1 MAASADRGAGGAEDL
16 TGRAPVS
23 RLSPTAQGIVLM
35 LGAIFLFSSMDATA
49 KMLMARYAPM
59 QVVWARYAGMMLV
72 VTLVLAPRL
81 GPLLRTRRV
90 GLQLLRSAFLF
101 AATVSFFTAISHM
114 DIAAATA
121 VMQVHPVILT
131 LGAALLLREPLGPR
145 RLFGVGAALCGALIV
160 IRPGTEVFSWTALMP
175 LLGGIF
181 YASYALTTR
190 FLGRDEPILTSF
202 LYTAIIGTVAASVLA
217 VPVWTAP
224 SLPDAAL
231 FLMLGAV
238 GAAGQFLL
246 IRSLTLAEAGAV
258 APFGYA
264 GVVFAT
270 LWGLLAFG
278 EVPDLWTVI
287 GALVIVG
294 AGVYVWHRETRARAA
309 AA

>member
-1 MAASADRGAGGAEDL
+1 MM
-16 TGRAPVS
+16 
-23 RLSPTAQGIVLM
+23 IC
-35 LGAIFLFSSMDATA
+35 AIFLFSSMDATA
-49 KMLMARYAPM
+49 KMLMARYEPM

-72 VTLVLAPRL
+72 VSVLLAPRI
-81 GPLLRTRRV
+81 GPLLRTRRL

-101 AATVSFFTAISHM
+101 AATFCFFTAISRM

-121 VMQVHPVILT
+121 VMQVHPVLLT

-145 RLFGVGAALCGALIV
+145 RIAAIAAALAGALIV
-160 IRPGTEVFSWTALMP
+160 IRPGSDIFTLTALLP
-175 LLGGIF
+175 LLAGVF

-202 LYTAIIGTVAASVLA
+202 LYTAIIGTIAASLLT

-224 SLPDAAL
+224 GPGDAAV
-231 FLMLGAV
+231 FLALGAV

-246 IRSLTLAEAGAV
+246 IRSLTVAEAGAV

-270 LWGLLAFG
+270 LWGLIAFG
-278 EVPDLWTVI
+278 EVPDGWTLL

-294 AGVYVWHRETRARAA
+294 AGVYVWHRETRLRAA
-309 AA
+309 AAP

>member
-1 MAASADRGAGGAEDL
+1 M
-16 TGRAPVS
+16 S

-35 LGAIFLFSSMDATA
+35 LGAIFLFSAMDATA
-49 KMLMARYAPM
+49 KMLMQRYAPM

-72 VTLVLAPRL
+72 VAIILAPRL

-90 GLQLLRSAFLF
+90 GLQLLRSGFLF
-101 AATVSFFTAISHM
+101 AATLSFFTAISVM

-145 RLFGVGAALCGALIV
+145 RLFGIAAALTGALIV
-160 IRPGTEVFSWTALMP
+160 IRPGSDIFTLSALLP
-175 LLGGIF
+175 LLGGVF

-202 LYTAIIGTVAASVLA
+202 LYTAIIGTVAASLLTI
-217 VPVWTAP
+217 PVWQPPAP
-224 SLPDAAL
+224 SDTLI
-231 FLMLGAV
+231 FLALGAT
-238 GAAGQFLL
+238 GALGQFLL

-270 LWGLLAFG
+270 VWGLVAFD
-278 EVPDLWTVI
+278 EVPDGWTLV

-294 AGVYVWHRETRARAA
+294 AGVYVWHRETRARASA

>member
-1 MAASADRGAGGAEDL
+1 M
-16 TGRAPVS
+16 S
-23 RLSPTAQGIVLM
+23 RFSPTAQGIVM
-35 LGAIFLFSSMDATA
+35 MICAIFLFSSMDATA
-49 KMLMARYAPM
+49 KMLMARYEPM

-72 VTLVLAPRL
+72 VSVLLAPRI
-81 GPLLRTRRV
+81 GPLLRTRRL

-101 AATVSFFTAISHM
+101 AATFCFFTAISRM

-121 VMQVHPVILT
+121 VMQVHPVLLT

-145 RLFGVGAALCGALIV
+145 RIAAIAAALSGALIV
-160 IRPGTEVFSWTALMP
+160 IRPGSDIFTLTALLP
-175 LLGGIF
+175 LLAGVF

-202 LYTAIIGTVAASVLA
+202 LYTAIIGTIAASLLT

-224 SLPDAAL
+224 GPGDAAV
-231 FLMLGAV
+231 FLALGAV

-246 IRSLTLAEAGAV
+246 IRSLTVAEAGAV

-270 LWGLLAFG
+270 LWGLIAFG
-278 EVPDLWTVI
+278 EVPDGWTLL

-294 AGVYVWHRETRARAA
+294 AGVYVWHRETRLRAA
-309 AA
+309 AAP

>member
-1 MAASADRGAGGAEDL
+1 VSAF
-16 TGRAPVS
+16 S

-35 LGAIFLFSSMDATA
+35 LAAIFLFSAMDATA

-81 GPLLRTRRV
+81 GPLLRTRRM

-101 AATVSFFTAISHM
+101 AATLSFFTAISRM

-121 VMQVHPVILT
+121 VMQVHPVLLT
-131 LGAALLLREPLGPR
+131 LGAALVLREALGPR
-145 RLFGVGAALCGALIV
+145 RLFGIAAALAGALIV
-160 IRPGTEVFSWTALMP
+160 IRPGSEIFTLTALLP
-175 LLGGIF
+175 LLGGVF
-181 YASYALTTR
+181 YASYALATR

-202 LYTAIIGTVAASVLA
+202 LYTAIIGTLVASLMVI
-217 VPVWTAP
+217 PVWQWPAP
-224 SLPDAAL
+224 GDAAI
-231 FLMLGAV
+231 FLALGAT
-238 GAAGQFLL
+238 GALGQFLL
-246 IRSLTLAEAGAV
+246 IRSLTIAEAGAV

-264 GVVFAT
+264 GVIFAT
-270 LWGLLAFG
+270 VWGLVAFD
-278 EVPDLWTVI
+278 EVPDGWTLV

-309 AA
+309 AAA

>member
-1 MAASADRGAGGAEDL
+1 MA
-16 TGRAPVS
+16 

-35 LGAIFLFSSMDATA
+35 LGAIFLFSAMDATA
-49 KMLMARYAPM
+49 KALMDRYAPM

-72 VTLVLAPRL
+72 VAVVLAPRL

-101 AATVSFFTAISHM
+101 SATLSFFTALSHM

-121 VMQVHPVILT
+121 VMQVHPVLLT
-131 LGAALLLREPLGPR
+131 LGAAVLLREALGPR
-145 RLFGVGAALCGALIV
+145 RIFGIAAALAGALIV
-160 IRPGTEVFSWTALMP
+160 IRPGSDLFTPAALLP
-175 LLGGIF
+175 LMGGVF

-202 LYTAIIGTVAASVLA
+202 LYTAIIGTLVASLLV
-217 VPVWTAP
+217 VPVWQMPTGG
-224 SLPDAAL
+224 DAAI
-231 FLMLGAV
+231 FLGLGAT
-238 GAAGQFLL
+238 GALGQYLL
-246 IRSLTLAEAGAV
+246 IRSLTVAEAGAV

-270 LWGLLAFG
+270 VWGLVAFG
-278 EVPDLWTVI
+278 EVPDGWTLM

-294 AGVYVWHRETRARAA
+294 AGVYVWHRETRARGPAA
-309 AA
+309 A

>member
-1 MAASADRGAGGAEDL
+1 
-16 TGRAPVS
+16 VS
-23 RLSPTAQGIVLM
+23 RFSPTAQGIVM
-35 LGAIFLFSSMDATA
+35 MICAIFLFSSMDATA
-49 KMLMARYAPM
+49 KMLMARYEPM

-72 VTLVLAPRL
+72 VSVLLAPRI
-81 GPLLRTRRV
+81 GPLLRTRRL

-101 AATVSFFTAISHM
+101 AATFSFFTAISRM

-121 VMQVHPVILT
+121 VMQVHPVLLT

-145 RLFGVGAALCGALIV
+145 RIAAIAAALAGALIV
-160 IRPGTEVFSWTALMP
+160 IRPGSDIFTLTALLP
-175 LLGGIF
+175 LLGGVF

-202 LYTAIIGTVAASVLA
+202 LYTAIIGTIAASLLT
-217 VPVWTAP
+217 VPVWTTP
-224 SLPDAAL
+224 GPGDAAL
-231 FLMLGAV
+231 FLALGAV

-246 IRSLTLAEAGAV
+246 IRSLTVAEAGAV

-270 LWGLLAFG
+270 LWGLVAFG
-278 EVPDLWTVI
+278 EVPDGWTLL

-294 AGVYVWHRETRARAA
+294 AGVYVWHRETRLRAA
-309 AA
+309 AAP